1 MRKVILFT
9 LLGLACAVQAAPM
22 SQSDIEQLVQKL
34 QALHQSEPSI
44 EANFREERHTALL
57 KDPLVSQGK
66 VWFTLPDKV
75 RREVSGSR
83 PSTTIIDGNKMSIYY
98 PSFQQLE
105 VYDLAKRPMLRD
117 SIQAIA
123 AGLNF
128 QKVTSYY
135 NIEGSKEGNVYRLVL
150 TPKTSNMRRLL
161 KSVDLTIDQNLSPT
175 EVQVLDAKGEKVLV
189 NYSNVHRGSVP
200 DSTFQF
206 TPPAGTTVTTPLG
219 S

>member
-22 SQSDIEQLVQKL
+22 SQNEIEQLVQKL
-34 QALHQSEPSI
+34 QALHQAEPSI

-105 VYDLAKRPMLRD
+105 VYDLAKKPMLRD
-117 SIQAIA
+117 SLQAIA
-123 AGLNF
+123 AGRNF

-135 NIEGSKEGNVYRLVL
+135 NIEGSKEGNVYR
-150 TPKTSNMRRLL
+150 
-161 KSVDLTIDQNLSPT
+161 
-175 EVQVLDAKGEKVLV
+175 
-189 NYSNVHRGSVP
+189 
-200 DSTFQF
+200 
-206 TPPAGTTVTTPLG
+206 
-219 S
+219 

>member
-9 LLGLACAVQAAPM
+9 LLGLACAVQASPM

-57 KDPLVSQGK
+57 KDPLVTQGK

-105 VYDLAKRPMLRD
+105 VYDLERKPMLRD

-189 NYSNVHRGSVP
+189 NYTNVRRGSVP
-200 DSTFQF
+200 DSTFRF